1 MNYGVNGRMK
11 PNPRV
16 ISALFAAFTVAGVEA
31 AQAQASADNG
41 RKKAQAVRV
50 PGESI
55 RLDGRLDEA
64 VWRTAPALSEFVQQ
78 EPVEGEPATDPMEVR
93 FVYDDDALYIGARM
107 SSSGPIQAPL
117 GRRDDDELAEHLQV
131 SLDTYLDRRTA
142 YSFGVTAAGV
152 RIDEYHPSDNNDWR
166 SSDESFDPVWE
177 ARTSADSGGW
187 TAELWI
193 PFSQLRF
200 NDRSPQVWGLNVQR
214 WVPSRN
220 EQVYWALV
228 PRTERGWASRF
239 GDLHGIDGIRPS
251 RRLELLPYAASS
263 SQVVGGRDVNN
274 PFNAGANLEGRVGM
288 DLKVGLGPNLTL
300 EATANPDFG
309 QVEADPAEVNLS
321 AFETF
326 FDERR
331 PFFVER
337 SQLIVGNVNNYF
349 YSRRIGAVPA
359 GPASGDFADYPAT
372 STILGAAKL
381 TGRLSSGTSIGA
393 LGAVTSGE
401 SARTFTGIA
410 DPTRSAPQ
418 GTGFGAPGQFGTVRV
433 APQTMYGVA
442 RLEQEFGPS
451 GSTWSVMTTAV
462 HRNLER
468 GTPLAALLTRN
479 AFTLSGDSVIRLN
492 DGEYEVN
499 AYTGISYVEG
509 EAPAINRLQRAS
521 ARYLQRPDAG
531 YVRYDPLRTTLSG
544 TKSGA
549 SVERRNGRHWLWQAS
564 SEIETPEF
572 ETNDLGRFS
581 SGDGITG
588 NAEIEYRETVPGR
601 WYRNYSMSLG
611 TRNEWNV
618 GGIQQNRSASSGVEI
633 TWPNFWF
640 AEVEGEANFRAQD
653 ERLTRGGP
661 SMQTPQGWNVDFR
674 GGNNRSNQTRV
685 FQQLEYG
692 RNEDGGLQF
701 EVETSLSMQ
710 PAPQWSVSIQPSY
723 NREVN
728 TQQFV
733 TTRDGGRA
741 ATFGGRYVFARVDR
755 STWATEVRLSYTFKP
770 DLTLDLYAEP
780 FAASGRY
787 GEFGELA
794 APRGRLL
801 RGYGADGTTLTLQGD
816 GSRVVTDGATRF
828 TLANRDFN
836 VRSFRS
842 NLVLK
847 WEWRPGST
855 LYLVWQQNR
864 EEEEA
869 LSRRI
874 SIGEM
879 FSSPGVR
886 GDNFFAIKASFWI
899 AP

>member
-1 MNYGVNGRMK
+1 MNSLNLRDLALLFIG
-11 PNPRV
+11 
-16 ISALFAAFTVAGVEA
+16 ISAVALDAAGG
-31 AQAQASADNG
+31 QAPAETP
-41 RKKAQAVRV
+41 RKRAHAVRV
-50 PGESI
+50 GDGSI
-55 RLDGRLDEA
+55 RLDGRLDEEA
-64 VWRTAPALSEFVQQ
+64 WRTAPALTGFVQQ
-78 EPVEGEPATDPMEVR
+78 EPVEGEPATDAMEIR

-107 SSSGPIQAPL
+107 SSSGPVQAPM
-117 GRRDDDELAEHLQV
+117 GRRDDGERAEHLQV

-152 RIDEYHPSDNNDWR
+152 RIDEYYATDNNDWR

-177 ARTSADSGGW
+177 ARTAADGSGW

-228 PRTERGWASRF
+228 PRTERGWASHF
-239 GDLHGIDGIRPS
+239 GDLHGIDGIRLS
-251 RRLELLPYAASS
+251 RRLELLPYAAGSS
-263 SQVVGGRDVNN
+263 HVVGGRDVNN
-274 PFNAGANLEGRVGM
+274 PFNGGANLGGRVGL

-321 AFETF
+321 DFETF
-326 FDERR
+326 FSERR

-349 YSRRIGAVPA
+349 YSRRIGARPA
-359 GPASGDFADYPAT
+359 ARAAGDFVDYPGA

-393 LGAVTSGE
+393 LGAVTAGE
-401 SARTFTGIA
+401 FARTFTAHA
-410 DPTRSAPQ
+410 DLPGSTTR
-418 GTGFGAPGQFGTVRV
+418 GTFERVQV
-433 APQTMYGVA
+433 APPTMYGVA
-442 RLEQEFGPS
+442 RMEQEFGS
-451 GSTWSVMTTAV
+451 GGSTWSVMTTAM
-462 HRNLER
+462 HRNLEP

-479 AFTLSGDSVIRLN
+479 AFTFSGDSVIRLN

-499 AYTGISYVEG
+499 AFSGISYVEG
-509 EAPAINRLQRAS
+509 EAPAITRLQRAS

-531 YVRYDPLRTTLSG
+531 YLRYDPRRTTLSG
-544 TKSGA
+544 TKSG
-549 SVERRNGRHWLWQAS
+549 VRIERRNGRHWLWQAS
-564 SEIETPEF
+564 SQIETPEF
-572 ETNDLGRFS
+572 ETNDMGRFT

-601 WYRNYSMSLG
+601 GYRNYSLSLG
-611 TRNEWNV
+611 TRNDWTF
-618 GGIQQNRSASSGVEI
+618 GGIQQERSASSRFEI

-640 AEVEGEANFRAQD
+640 AEAEGEVAFRAQNAF
-653 ERLTRGGP
+653 LTRGGP
-661 SMQTPQGWNVDFR
+661 SMQTPRRWDVGFEA
-674 GGNNRSNQTRV
+674 GNNRSSQTRAV
-685 FQQLEYG
+685 QRTGYG
-692 RNEDGGLQF
+692 RDEDGGLQF
-701 EVETSLSMQ
+701 EIGTSLSVQ
-710 PAPQWSVSIQPSY
+710 PAPQWSLSIQPSY

-733 TTRDGGRA
+733 TARDDGGA
-741 ATFGGRYVFARVDR
+741 ATFGGRYIFASVDR
-755 STWATEVRLSYTFKP
+755 STWAAEVRLSYTFKP
-770 DLTLDLYAEP
+770 ELTLDLYAEP

-787 GEFGELA
+787 SDFGELA
-794 APRGRLL
+794 AAGSRLI
-801 RGYGADGTTLTLQGD
+801 RRYGEAGTTLTRLEN
-816 GSRVVTDGATRF
+816 GSRVVTDGTATF
-828 TLANRDFN
+828 PLPNRDFN
-836 VRSFRS
+836 VQSFRS

-864 EEEEA
+864 SEEEA
-869 LSRRI
+869 VSRRI
-874 SIGEM
+874 SIGNL